1 MARIVIG
8 TGLWS
13 TIRGHLNAMFTE
25 IYAALG
31 STPGGGGDTGK
42 YSQVATLAGGEV
54 TRVTTT
60 LATEPYSVM
69 MLDSE
74 GNNVIPMSLKISEV
88 GGVYVLDIYST
99 ETIEDINIKI
109 TY

>member
-1 MARIVIG
+1 MARIEIG
-8 TGLWS
+8 SGLWS
-13 TIRGHLNAMFTE
+13 VIRGHLNTMFTE

-31 STPGGGGDTGK
+31 SAPGGGGDTGK
-42 YSQVATLAGGEV
+42 SSQVVTLAAGV
-54 TRVTTT
+54 ITRVQTT
-60 LATEPYSVM
+60 LTSEPFSVM
-69 MLDSE
+69 MLDKN

-99 ETIEDINIKI
+99 DLIEDINIKI